1 MTEQNTTI
9 NTNASIE
16 DDVLPELTQE
26 QILGNAAAE
35 YVKLEAKVAEVKAQ
49 LKALETQQKS
59 LKDIFKANRS
69 GEANEIIKIKRG
81 RATYLIKFKDVSR
94 QIMDQAAV
102 KAEYAILGK
111 AVPMK
116 SSLTTTIEAFRA

>member
-1 MTEQNTTI
+1 MTEQNTVVNI
-9 NTNASIE
+9 DAS

-49 LKALETQQKS
+49 LKALETQQKN

>member
-1 MTEQNTTI
+1 MTEQNTVV
-9 NTNASIE
+9 NTDAS

-49 LKALETQQKS
+49 LKALETQQKN

>member
-1 MTEQNTTI
+1 MTEQNTVV
-9 NTNASIE
+9 NTNAS

>member
-1 MTEQNTTI
+1 MTEQNTVV
-9 NTNASIE
+9 NTDAS

-49 LKALETQQKS
+49 LKALETQQKN

-102 KAEYAILGK
+102 MAEYAILGK

>member
-1 MTEQNTTI
+1 MTEQNTVV
-9 NTNASIE
+9 NTDAS

-49 LKALETQQKS
+49 LKALETQQKN

-69 GEANEIIKIKRG
+69 GEANEIIKVKRG

>member
-1 MTEQNTTI
+1 MTEQNTVV
-9 NTNASIE
+9 NTDAS

-49 LKALETQQKS
+49 LKALETQQKN

-102 KAEYAILGK
+102 KAGYAILGK

>member
-1 MTEQNTTI
+1 MTEQNTVV
-9 NTNASIE
+9 NTDAS

-49 LKALETQQKS
+49 LKALETQQKN

-81 RATYLIKFKDVSR
+81 RAMYLIKFKDVSR

>member
-1 MTEQNTTI
+1 MTEQNTVV
-9 NTNASIE
+9 NTDAS

-49 LKALETQQKS
+49 LKALEAQQKN

>member
-49 LKALETQQKS
+49 LKALEAQQKN

>member
-1 MTEQNTTI
+1 MTEQNTVV
-9 NTNASIE
+9 NTDAS

-49 LKALETQQKS
+49 LKVLETQQKN

>member
-1 MTEQNTTI
+1 MTEQNTVV
-9 NTNASIE
+9 NTDAS
-16 DDVLPELTQE
+16 DDALPELTQE

-49 LKALETQQKS
+49 LKALETQQKN

-69 GEANEIIKIKRG
+69 GEANEIIKVKRG

>member
-49 LKALETQQKS
+49 LKVLETQQKN

>member
-1 MTEQNTTI
+1 MTEQNAVV
-9 NTNASIE
+9 NTDAS

-49 LKALETQQKS
+49 LKALETQQKN

>member
-1 MTEQNTTI
+1 MTEQNTVV
-9 NTNASIE
+9 NTDAS
-16 DDVLPELTQE
+16 DDALPELTQE

-49 LKALETQQKS
+49 LKALETQQKN

>member
-49 LKALETQQKS
+49 LKALETQQKN

>member
-1 MTEQNTTI
+1 MTEQNTVV
-9 NTNASIE
+9 NTAS

-49 LKALETQQKS
+49 LKALETQQKN

>member
-1 MTEQNTTI
+1 MTEQNTVV
-9 NTNASIE
+9 NTDAS

-26 QILGNAAAE
+26 QTLGNAAAE

-49 LKALETQQKS
+49 LKALETQQKN

-116 SSLTTTIEAFRA
+116 SSITTTIEAFRA

>member
-1 MTEQNTTI
+1 MTEQNTVV
-9 NTNASIE
+9 NTDAS

-49 LKALETQQKS
+49 LKALETQQKN

-116 SSLTTTIEAFRA
+116 NSLTTTIEAFRA

>member
-1 MTEQNTTI
+1 MTEQNTVV
-9 NTNASIE
+9 NTDAF

-49 LKALETQQKS
+49 LKALETQQKN

-116 SSLTTTIEAFRA
+116 SSITTTIEAFRA

>member
-1 MTEQNTTI
+1 MTEQNTVV
-9 NTNASIE
+9 NTDAS

-49 LKALETQQKS
+49 LKALETQQKN

-94 QIMDQAAV
+94 QTMDQAAV

-116 SSLTTTIEAFRA
+116 SSITTTIEAFRA

>member
-1 MTEQNTTI
+1 MTEQNTVV
-9 NTNASIE
+9 NTDAS

-49 LKALETQQKS
+49 LKALETQQKN

-116 SSLTTTIEAFRA
+116 SSITTVIEAFRA

>member
-1 MTEQNTTI
+1 MTEQNI
-9 NTNASIE
+9 VVNTDAS

-49 LKALETQQKS
+49 LKALETQQKN

>member
-9 NTNASIE
+9 NSNASIE

-49 LKALETQQKS
+49 LKALETQQKN

>member
-1 MTEQNTTI
+1 MTEQNTVV
-9 NTNASIE
+9 NTDAS

-49 LKALETQQKS
+49 LKALETQQKN

-116 SSLTTTIEAFRA
+116 SNITTVIEAFRA

>member
-1 MTEQNTTI
+1 MTEQNTVV
-9 NTNASIE
+9 NTDAS

-49 LKALETQQKS
+49 LKALETQQKN

-116 SSLTTTIEAFRA
+116 SSITTTIEAFRA

>member
-1 MTEQNTTI
+1 MTEQNTVV
-9 NTNASIE
+9 NTDAS

-49 LKALETQQKS
+49 LKALETQQKN

-116 SSLTTTIEAFRA
+116 SSITTTVEAFRA

>member
-1 MTEQNTTI
+1 MTEQNMTI

-49 LKALETQQKS
+49 LKALETQQKN

>member
-1 MTEQNTTI
+1 MTEQNTVV
-9 NTNASIE
+9 NTDAS

-49 LKALETQQKS
+49 LKALETQQKN

-94 QIMDQAAV
+94 QIMDQAAI

-116 SSLTTTIEAFRA
+116 SSITTTIEAFRA

>member
-1 MTEQNTTI
+1 MTEQNTVV
-9 NTNASIE
+9 NTDVS

-49 LKALETQQKS
+49 LKALETQQKN

>member
-16 DDVLPELTQE
+16 DDVLPELTQD

-49 LKALETQQKS
+49 LKALETQQKN

>member
-1 MTEQNTTI
+1 MTEQNMTI

-35 YVKLEAKVAEVKAQ
+35 YVKLEAKIAEAKAH
-49 LKALETQQKS
+49 LKALEAQQKN
-59 LKDIFKANRS
+59 LKEIFKANRT
-69 GEANEIIKIKRG
+69 GEVNEIIKIKRG
-81 RATYLIKFKDVSR
+81 RATYVIKFKDVSR